1 MEFVSTRPRVVV
13 ATTAAAVLFPSA
25 RESNA
30 DQQSKQKQEKKRK
43 PDSDRFIFVLS
54 LLIRLKQQQQQQQPH
69 NERLENQQ
77 TLNSKE
83 RQTSCFTSHSLL
95 FSVLFV
101 SLFVRYKFFLFFL
114 CKGEVDTWQQSIHP
128 SLVCM

>member
-54 LLIRLKQQQQQQQPH
+54 LLIRLKQQQQQQQQPH

-83 RQTSCFTSHSLL
+83 RQTSCFTSLHPFYSC
-95 FSVLFV
+95 VLFV
-101 SLFVRYKFFLFFL
+101 SLCVRR
-114 CKGEVDTWQQSIHP
+114 
-128 SLVCM
+128 